1 MLCYRIL
8 IKWKNS
14 FEIQSEN
21 RRNRGPIE
29 TYDTQLHDP
38 LLSWMSTGTSIKSG
52 KDKPVL

>member
-38 LLSWMSTGTSIKSG
+38 LLSWISTGTSIKSD